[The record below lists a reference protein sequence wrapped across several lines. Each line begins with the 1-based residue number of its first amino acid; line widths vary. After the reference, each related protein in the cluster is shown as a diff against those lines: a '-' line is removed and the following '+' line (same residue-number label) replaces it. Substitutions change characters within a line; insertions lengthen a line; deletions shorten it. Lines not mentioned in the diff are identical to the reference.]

1 MITAKQ
7 KAQLKH
13 IAHSTDIVKF
23 IVGKEGIN
31 DNFIAMIQKA
41 FEKYELIK
49 VSFLKSSVENYN
61 FEEMI
66 LDLSATVD
74 AQIIQKIGKT
84 IILYKENKKSK
95 NHIILIK

>member
-1 MITAKQ
+1 M
-7 KAQLKH
+7 LKCN
-13 IAHSTDIVKF
+13 IKTNIYSTDIVKF

-49 VSFLKSSVENYN
+49 VSFLKSSFENYN